1 MVVQSQFIEL
11 FGGSDYPKRPL
22 GNLCK
27 IHAGKTL
34 PLDVENEGGPIAYI
48 KVADMNLPEND
59 RVVTTSTRNVTEET
73 AKISGILPIGATVFP
88 KNGAAALHNKKRIT
102 AITTCVDMNTMGVY
116 STSDAL
122 DPEFLYAFLVHQD
135 VASLTLTGAIPQIRP
150 KDIAALEIPLP
161 PLERQREYIGMVGQA
176 DKSKFDGLKSQFIEM
191 FGNQLEYQKSSHEK
205 VRDYCDVVSGYPFNS
220 ELFNKDRQGSPLIRI
235 RDVARGY
242 TETYTTEVC
251 DNRFEV
257 NAGDLLVG
265 MDGIFDIAPWASETA
280 LLNQRVCMVKPNNER
295 VSAAFIKYA
304 VHPVLKQIE
313 GNTDATTVKH
323 ISAAQIADIRL
334 PLINECKIN
343 EFTRVA
349 QRADKSKYLS

>member
-1 MVVQSQFIEL
+1 MSLVKLGDIARECRSTYSGNKSGIPIVGLEHLTPGDIVLHSWDIDTDNTFSKSFKKGQVLLGRRRVYLKKASVAPFDGICSGDITVIEAIPEKLHPDLLPFIIQNDRFFEFAIIGSAGSLSPRVKWEYLKEYEINLPELNQQGKLVELLTSANELKHSYKEMILATDEMVKSQFIEM
-11 FGGSDYPKRPL
+11 FGGSDYPKHPL

-27 IHAGKTL
+27 ILAGKTL

-176 DKSKFDGLKSQFIEM
+176 DKSK
-191 FGNQLEYQKSSHEK
+191 Y
-205 VRDYCDVVSGYPFNS
+205 
-220 ELFNKDRQGSPLIRI
+220 
-235 RDVARGY
+235 
-242 TETYTTEVC
+242 
-251 DNRFEV
+251 
-257 NAGDLLVG
+257 
-265 MDGIFDIAPWASETA
+265 
-280 LLNQRVCMVKPNNER
+280 LN
-295 VSAAFIKYA
+295 
-304 VHPVLKQIE
+304 
-313 GNTDATTVKH
+313 
-323 ISAAQIADIRL
+323 
-334 PLINECKIN
+334 
-343 EFTRVA
+343 
-349 QRADKSKYLS
+349 